1 MADVACANCGGNEL
15 YRTKK
20 PVSAGGGHAPN
31 YLPGLRQKWGGS
43 ERLYV
48 IVCRGCGLTQWFARH
63 EALDKLPASDKWER
77 I

>member
-31 YLPGLRQKWGGS
+31 YLRDSARNGGRRNGS
-43 ERLYV
+43 TSSSAE
-48 IVCRGCGLTQWFARH
+48 GAG
-63 EALDKLPASDKWER
+63 
-77 I
+77 